1 MEEDKQKSKKTSDIC
16 DIIQRTMF
24 TGQLNWTDKNV
35 EGSMN
40 QIEFIAFAICVC
52 KYLINK
58 EEKQSIEKFDRI

>member
-40 QIEFIAFAICVC
+40 
-52 KYLINK
+52 
-58 EEKQSIEKFDRI
+58 